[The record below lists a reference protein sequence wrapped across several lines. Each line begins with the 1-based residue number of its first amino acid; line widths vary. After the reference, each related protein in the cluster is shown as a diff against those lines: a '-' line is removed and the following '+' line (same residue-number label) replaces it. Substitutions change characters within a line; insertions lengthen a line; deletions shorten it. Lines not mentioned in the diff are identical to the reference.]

1 MSATHTTAHSNA
13 RSLNHWT
20 RPGIEPSSSWILS
33 GSLTAEPRR
42 ELLPCILYGNIDTL
56 YLHET
61 IYLPKAFTLNT
72 WEIER
77 ASFSPMLQMRKL
89 RHIIISKV
97 TNSERIRINSKCQM
111 SNEKPLKH
119 FIRRKNFPFF
129 QFWCQNRV
137 SGLVVSEVPWWL
149 SGLRIWHC
157 HCSGSG
163 YCCDAGLIPGP
174 RTFACWPWP
183 KKKKK
188 KSWWSLLWYLWV
200 SGDPQ
205 KGRRALSGMV
215 IELGTY
221 AQGLRHFTP
230 S

>member
-1 MSATHTTAHSNA
+1 M
-13 RSLNHWT
+13 
-20 RPGIEPSSSWILS
+20 LS

-157 HCSGSG
+157 NCFGSG
-163 YCCDAGLIPGP
+163 YWCDEGLTLGQRI
-174 RTFACWPWP
+174 FECWPWQ

-188 KSWWSLLWYLWV
+188 KLVV
-200 SGDPQ
+200 SALISVSF
-205 KGRRALSGMV
+205 RRSPERKESS
-215 IELGTY
+215 I
-221 AQGLRHFTP
+221 RHGYRTRDLCSRSEAFH